1 MPDWTKSMQQS
12 YEYYTVEPT
21 TLADVKRLYNVK
33 KAKFSRD
40 SESDT
45 LGSATIDV
53 TNSVGEAYIR
63 CYLKTIQ
70 NGVTEKTPLGMVLS
84 QTPSSSF
91 NGKILDVSMDCYT
104 PLIELKEK
112 KPPLGYTIRK
122 GTRIMDAAYRIV
134 RENARVPVNKVEPN
148 IKKSKNLFDEKQ
160 ITACVKTSSGEIST
174 VMGTVT
180 EEYLLS
186 KHGVYGN
193 GAHWIGYKVYLEGG
207 KTYTL
212 SVDAYLATNDG
223 NSRNVHIGLIKVDES
238 DKATLVLHKSIT
250 LPANDTWERIS
261 SQFSVTGSGYY
272 CLRAQATGN
281 ATQYRNMDARFKNIQ
296 LELGTTATEY
306 EPYFDPIDLS
316 PILQQ
321 DFVAN
326 TDDTWLTF
334 VIDLIANAKYEL
346 GLGERGDI
354 LFLPKQD
361 MASLQPVWTYDDD
374 NSSILYPELT
384 MDHDLYGIPNVVEVI
399 YSYGSDYKQAVA
411 KNEDV
416 NSPISIPNRG
426 REIIHRVTDPS
437 LAGYVTQSQIQDYAE
452 RLLKELSTIEYTV
465 SYTHAYCPVRIGDC
479 VRLNYIRAGIKG
491 VKAKVI
497 SQSISCEPGCPVS
510 EKAVF
515 TSKLWR

>member
-21 TLADVKRLYNVK
+21 TLADVKRLDNVK

-53 TNSVGEAYIR
+53 TNSVGESYIR

-70 NGVTEKTPLGMVLS
+70 NGITEKTPLGMVLS

-91 NGKILDVSMDCYT
+91 NGTILDVSMDCYT

-112 KPPLGYTIRK
+112 QPPLGYTIRK

-134 RENARVPVNKVEPN
+134 RENARVPVNKVEPVYE
-148 IKKSKNLFDEKQ
+148 KNSE
-160 ITACVKTSSGEIST
+160 GELVDVSPT
-174 VMGTVT
+174 
-180 EEYLLS
+180 L
-186 KHGVYGN
+186 
-193 GAHWIGYKVYLEGG
+193 
-207 KTYTL
+207 YT
-212 SVDAYLATNDG
+212 
-223 NSRNVHIGLIKVDES
+223 
-238 DKATLVLHKSIT
+238 
-250 LPANDTWERIS
+250 
-261 SQFSVTGSGYY
+261 
-272 CLRAQATGN
+272 
-281 ATQYRNMDARFKNIQ
+281 
-296 LELGTTATEY
+296 
-306 EPYFDPIDLS
+306 
-316 PILQQ
+316 

-361 MASLQPVWTYDDD
+361 VASLQPVWTYDDN

-399 YSYGSDYKQAVA
+399 YSYGSDYKQAIA

-416 NSPISIPNRG
+416 NSPISTVNRG
-426 REIIHRVTDPS
+426 REIVHRVTDPS
-437 LAGYVTQSQIQDYAE
+437 LAGYVTQTQIQDYAE
-452 RLLKELSTIEYTV
+452 RLLKELSTIEYKV
-465 SYTHAYCPVRIGDC
+465 SYTHAYCPVRVGDC
-479 VRLNYIRAGIKG
+479 VRLNYTRAGING
-491 VKAKVI
+491 IKAKVI

>member
-21 TLADVKRLYNVK
+21 TLADVKRLDNVK

-122 GTRIMDAAYRIV
+122 GTRIMDAVYRIV

-148 IKKSKNLFDEKQ
+148 IKKSKNLLPLADSGIYYNGSIAGGRPFISDKSVS
-160 ITACVKTSSGEIST
+160 ISDFNNINISS
-174 VMGTVT
+174 
-180 EEYLLS
+180 YR
-186 KHGVYGN
+186 GVY
-193 GAHWIGYKVYLEGG
+193 AVIKLTEG

-212 SVDAYLATNDG
+212 TVNNLVNNCTTQQIKLAAGFRSSESTVFGTNEI
-223 NSRNVHIGLIKVDES
+223 RNCVVSS
-238 DKATLVLHKSIT
+238 DYN
-250 LPANDTWERIS
+250 PS
-261 SQFSVTGSGYY
+261 SFTFTVPSGYPY
-272 CLRAQATGN
+272 CLVGLFNYPTVSGDTISFN
-281 ATQYRNMDARFKNIQ
+281 AMQ
-296 LELGTTATEY
+296 LELGTTATDYEEY
-306 EPYFDPIDLS
+306 FEPIDLS
-316 PILQQ
+316 PTLQH

-437 LAGYVTQSQIQDYAE
+437 LAGYVTQDQIQDYAE

-479 VRLNYIRAGIKG
+479 VRLNYTRAGIKDI
-491 VKAKVI
+491 KAKVI